1 MIKFKLYISSY
12 LFIHSNHRN
21 IHQGGEF
28 LYLRGYM
35 SNTYCAMMGRS
46 SLAPTIY
53 KLSYIHWETVTT
65 VCIAD
70 LKSLTGDRV
79 TLSNEKTH
87 LAQMFANR
95 KQGNRPMAYR
105 HLNGK
110 PLAWFAMKDRKRN

>member
-46 SLAPTIY
+46 SLAPTIH
-53 KLSYIHWETVTT
+53 KLAYIHWETVSA

-70 LKSLTGDRV
+70 LKCLAGNRV